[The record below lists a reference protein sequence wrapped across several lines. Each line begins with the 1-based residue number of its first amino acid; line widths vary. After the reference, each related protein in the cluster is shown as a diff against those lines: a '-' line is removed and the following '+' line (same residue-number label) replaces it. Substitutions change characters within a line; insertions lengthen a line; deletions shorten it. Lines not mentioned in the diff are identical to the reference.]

1 MQDLPV
7 HSQTETNWNIVK
19 LIYYA
24 SLLNKHRN
32 DQYWSL
38 SVFIQEWR
46 RWANMTFLPI
56 PLFSILKLIPLCAHN
71 SWELV
76 GGGKG
81 EASQQ
86 HCGKEVLGNQG
97 GGGIVRV
104 WSPVCPQQL
113 TAGGGES
120 RRSWQHI
127 RGTQGVE
134 WTPYWTDGIH
144 AGGLVLSPFWQP
156 SPSPPPL
163 NSTL

>member
-1 MQDLPV
+1 MLPFWINTGMI
-7 HSQTETNWNIVK
+7 STDRSPCSFRNGGGGQTWHFYRFPYSPFWNWSPCVPTT
-19 LIYYA
+19 A
-24 SLLNKHRN
+24 
-32 DQYWSL
+32 
-38 SVFIQEWR
+38 E
-46 RWANMTFLPI
+46 
-56 PLFSILKLIPLCAHN
+56 
-71 SWELV
+71 SWWE
-76 GGGKG
+76 GGKG

-86 HCGKEVLGNQG
+86 HCGKEVLRNQG